1 MLAIARVLSELGRI
15 ESSVGEI
22 GVASRLGSRRCQA
35 RLGRCRRAARLFGY
49 LGGCSPQCDGSGSIS
64 FLSFAAVQF
73 ARAIKNLTLA
83 EEHLHDH
90 FPGYPVMPASLIIEG
105 LAQTGGILV
114 GEAGGFAEKVV
125 LAKIPR
131 AEFYGVACAGDQLI
145 YEVTLTDLRSEGAV
159 VACKAFLDGELLAD
173 AEIVFAHL
181 DNSRANQI
189 FGPKNFVFTQ
199 QLARRARPGQGAAA
213 RPRGRLRGRR
223 HGRVERTA
231 PRCAVDSLI
240 PPFSEERRSG
250 TPDDSGTDVQDVCE
264 KFECCI
270 KFMPPLLPFE
280 AIIVERFDGQ
290 RLPGRDDDCDLPRR
304 NSTSASCLVPNA
316 EWS

>member
-1 MLAIARVLSELGRI
+1 MRWIWIDKFLEFR
-15 ESSVGEI
+15 
-22 GVASRLGSRRCQA
+22 
-35 RLGRCRRAARLFGY
+35 
-49 LGGCSPQCDGSGSIS
+49 SG
-64 FLSFAAVQF
+64 QF

-131 AEFYGVACAGDQLI
+131 AEFHGVACAGDQLI

-159 VACKAFLDGELLAD
+159 VTGKAFLDGELLAE

-199 QLARRARPGQGAAA
+199 QLLGVLDLAKARERARLADETLVEPADSNGQPHD
-213 RPRGRLRGRR
+213 PR
-223 HGRVERTA
+223 
-231 PRCAVDSLI
+231 S
-240 PPFSEERRSG
+240 
-250 TPDDSGTDVQDVCE
+250 
-264 KFECCI
+264 
-270 KFMPPLLPFE
+270 
-280 AIIVERFDGQ
+280 
-290 RLPGRDDDCDLPRR
+290 
-304 NSTSASCLVPNA
+304 VP
-316 EWS
+316 

>member
-1 MLAIARVLSELGRI
+1 V
-15 ESSVGEI
+15 
-22 GVASRLGSRRCQA
+22 
-35 RLGRCRRAARLFGY
+35 
-49 LGGCSPQCDGSGSIS
+49 SPQRVPSFPEGERHHFLPIRRVFPIMRWIWIDKFLEFRSG
-64 FLSFAAVQF
+64 QF

-90 FPGYPVMPASLIIEG
+90 YPGYPVMPASLIIEG

-159 VACKAFLDGELLAD
+159 VEAKVFLDGELLAD

-199 QLARRARPGQGAAA
+199 QLLGVLDLAKAQSRARENVDAAA
-213 RPRGRLRGRR
+213 P
-223 HGRVERTA
+223 TN
-231 PRCAVDSLI
+231 
-240 PPFSEERRSG
+240 
-250 TPDDSGTDVQDVCE
+250 
-264 KFECCI
+264 
-270 KFMPPLLPFE
+270 
-280 AIIVERFDGQ
+280 GQ
-290 RLPGRDDDCDLPRR
+290 P
-304 NSTSASCLVPNA
+304 
-316 EWS
+316 

>member
-1 MLAIARVLSELGRI
+1 MRWIWIDKFLEFR
-15 ESSVGEI
+15 
-22 GVASRLGSRRCQA
+22 
-35 RLGRCRRAARLFGY
+35 
-49 LGGCSPQCDGSGSIS
+49 SG
-64 FLSFAAVQF
+64 QF

-131 AEFYGVACAGDQLI
+131 AEFHGVACAGDQLI

-159 VACKAFLDGELLAD
+159 VEAKAFLDGELLAD

-199 QLARRARPGQGAAA
+199 QLLGVLDLAKAQQRAREADQTD
-213 RPRGRLRGRR
+213 
-223 HGRVERTA
+223 EN
-231 PRCAVDSLI
+231 S
-240 PPFSEERRSG
+240 SESNG
-250 TPDDSGTDVQDVCE
+250 
-264 KFECCI
+264 
-270 KFMPPLLPFE
+270 
-280 AIIVERFDGQ
+280 
-290 RLPGRDDDCDLPRR
+290 LPRESR
-304 NSTSASCLVPNA
+304 SST
-316 EWS
+316 

>member
-1 MLAIARVLSELGRI
+1 MRWIWIDKFI
-15 ESSVGEI
+15 EF
-22 GVASRLGSRRCQA
+22 R
-35 RLGRCRRAARLFGY
+35 
-49 LGGCSPQCDGSGSIS
+49 SG
-64 FLSFAAVQF
+64 QF

-131 AEFYGVACAGDQLI
+131 VEFFGVACAGDQLI
-145 YEVTLTDLRSEGAV
+145 YEVTLTDLRAEGAV
-159 VACKAFLDGELLAD
+159 VSCKAFLDGELLAD

-199 QLARRARPGQGAAA
+199 QLLGVLDLAKAQQRARELDTPADGTAQANGQ
-213 RPRGRLRGRR
+213 P
-223 HGRVERTA
+223 H
-231 PRCAVDSLI
+231 D
-240 PPFSEERRSG
+240 
-250 TPDDSGTDVQDVCE
+250 
-264 KFECCI
+264 K
-270 KFMPPLLPFE
+270 
-280 AIIVERFDGQ
+280 
-290 RLPGRDDDCDLPRR
+290 
-304 NSTSASCLVPNA
+304 
-316 EWS
+316 

>member
-1 MLAIARVLSELGRI
+1 MSAGWARVESPAGERRVELGGLGLLVVRR
-15 ESSVGEI
+15 
-22 GVASRLGSRRCQA
+22 RLVRRLA
-35 RLGRCRRAARLFGY
+35 RDLWFFRRVLHAMRWIWIDKFLEFR
-49 LGGCSPQCDGSGSIS
+49 SG
-64 FLSFAAVQF
+64 QF

-159 VACKAFLDGELLAD
+159 VAAKAFLDGELLAD

-199 QLARRARPGQGAAA
+199 QLLGVLDLAKAQQRAREADQTL
-213 RPRGRLRGRR
+213 GRD
-223 HGRVERTA
+223 GRVQRTA
-231 PRCAVDSLI
+231 PRVAVGHLI
-240 PPFSEERRSG
+240 PPCAGMPGAAIAEFA
-250 TPDDSGTDVQDVCE
+250 GTDFQDVRE
-264 KFECCI
+264 KFACCV
-270 KFMPPLLPFE
+270 KFMPPRLPFE
-280 AIIVERFDGQ
+280 AIIGERFEWSERFRTDVD
-290 RLPGRDDDCDLPRR
+290 RDLLRR
-304 NSTSASCLVPNA
+304 NSTSDSCLVPNA
-316 EWS
+316 AWS